1 MGVPLG
7 AATFTRD
14 NSAKATSEQGI
25 RAHSNACELL
35 QELHV
40 TEKDGTGNGA
50 RHEGDLGAW
59 RTEEQGNGCEESVRR
74 TSMPPGECQAGLFRP
89 VRQANAAGE
98 VLSRRQGC
106 R

>member
-14 NSAKATSEQGI
+14 NSAKATSDQRI
-25 RAHSNACELL
+25 RAHSNACELP

-50 RHEGDLGAW
+50 HHEGDLGAK
-59 RTEEQGNGCEESVRR
+59 RSEEQGNGCEESVRR
-74 TSMPPGECQAGLFRP
+74 TCVPPGERQAGLFRP
-89 VRQANAAGE
+89 VCQANAAGQ
-98 VLSRRQGC
+98 VLARCQGC